1 MNDFD
6 YDVMQKKRLAHNK
19 FRNAKYKHGGCRLPH
34 EDLTPAQIKRR
45 NGPMMTYNL
54 NLPMSWE
61 IFRTMPQDL
70 QQQYLDGLHT
80 RFGVGPSDL
89 AKYLFLRT
97 PSNLRQ
103 STKAMGLTVAKR
115 DKCRDIDAF
124 LAWLRKED
132 GDTHKALPMRD
143 ETATLPEDAKDA
155 LLREE
160 ASAKTHGCSTIEQ
173 MTFTLT
179 GDNLTAL
186 VPGLPTHL
194 APYLTDERSVR
205 VTLSVA
211 FGKEG

>member
-54 NLPMSWE
+54 NLPMSWKD
-61 IFRTMPQDL
+61 FKSMPHDL
-70 QQQYLDGLHT
+70 QQQYLDSLHA
-80 RFGVGPSDL
+80 RFGVGPGDI
-89 AKYLFLRT
+89 AKHLFLRDQG
-97 PSNLRQ
+97 SLYR
-103 STKAMGLTVAKR
+103 STKDMGLTVAKR
-115 DKCRDIDAF
+115 DKNRDFDGF
-124 LAWLRKED
+124 LAWLRKE
-132 GDTHKALPMRD
+132 
-143 ETATLPEDAKDA
+143 EDATDAPSKDANNA
-155 LLREE
+155 LLRAE
-160 ASAKTHGCSTIEQ
+160 ASAKAHGCSTVEQ

-186 VPGLPTHL
+186 VLGLPTHL

-205 VTLSVA
+205 VTLNVA

>member
-19 FRNAKYKHGGCRLPH
+19 FRNAKYKHGGCHLPH

-61 IFRTMPQDL
+61 SFRTMPQDL
-70 QQQYLDGLHT
+70 QQQYLEGLHS

-97 PSNLRQ
+97 PSNLHQ

-115 DKCRDIDAF
+115 DKYRGIDTF
-124 LAWLRKED
+124 LAWLRKADED
-132 GDTHKALPMRD
+132 DGKTTK
-143 ETATLPEDAKDA
+143 LPEDVQEPMP
-155 LLREE
+155 RVE
-160 ASAKTHGCSTIEQ
+160 APEKEHMPPVVESMSL
-173 MTFTLT
+173 TFS

-186 VPGLPTHL
+186 VMGLPAHL